1 MSWLLEIENL
11 ETRFKIAKGTVHAVN
26 GVSLKMQRRE
36 TVGIVGESGCGK
48 SVTMLS
54 ILGLLPQPPAMI
66 TANKVEFDGK
76 DLLHYSAEELR
87 GIRGDRVSMIFQDP
101 MTSFNPVLTVGR
113 QLMEPL
119 EMHTDK
125 GHKESE
131 ELAREML
138 ALVGIPNPKQ
148 RLSDYPHQ
156 FSGGMRQRLMI
167 AMALICDPELLIADE
182 PTTALDVTIQAQ
194 IIDLVT
200 RLKDRMKMSVIW
212 ISHDLAVVAGI
223 ADRVIVMYGGTIV
236 EEAQIDMLYENPRHP
251 YTIGLLNSL
260 PKGVD
265 NEKRLQPIGGMPPI
279 LMEKPKL
286 CPFFDRCEFAQR
298 CNHDEPPPLIQIN
311 EQHRVACWLQMD
323 DAQ

>member
-1 MSWLLEIENL
+1 MSWLLEIEDL

-26 GVSLKMQRRE
+26 GISLSIERRE

-54 ILGLLPQPPAMI
+54 ILGLLPQPPASINAEKI
-66 TANKVEFDGK
+66 TFDGE

-87 GIRGDRVSMIFQDP
+87 KIRGNRIGMIFQDP

-119 EMHTDK
+119 EMHT
-125 GHKESE
+125 GMGRRESE
-131 ELAREML
+131 QLAQEML
-138 ALVGIPNPKQ
+138 SLVGIPNPKH
-148 RLSDYPHQ
+148 RLTEFPHQ

-167 AMALICDPELLIADE
+167 AMALICNPELLIADE

-194 IIDLVT
+194 IVDLVK
-200 RLKDRMKMSVIW
+200 RLTDKMKMSVIW

-223 ADRVIVMYGGTIV
+223 ADRAIVMYGGTIV

-260 PKGVD
+260 PKGVND
-265 NEKRLQPIGGMPPI
+265 EQRLQPIGGMPPM
-279 LMEKPKL
+279 LMEKPKI
-286 CPFFDRCEFAQR
+286 CPFFERCEHAGSCDF
-298 CNHDEPPPLIQIN
+298 DSPPPLVSLN
-311 EQHRVACWLQMD
+311 EQHRVACWKQM
-323 DAQ
+323 

>member
-26 GVSLKMQRRE
+26 GISMSIQRRE

-54 ILGLLPQPPAMI
+54 ILGLLPQPPASINAEKI
-66 TANKVEFDGK
+66 TFDGE

-87 GIRGDRVSMIFQDP
+87 KIRGNRIGMIFQDP

-119 EMHTDK
+119 EMHT
-125 GHKESE
+125 GMGRRESE
-131 ELAREML
+131 ELAQEML
-138 ALVGIPNPKQ
+138 SLVGIPNPKH
-148 RLSDYPHQ
+148 RLTEYPHQ

-194 IIDLVT
+194 IVDLVK
-200 RLKDRMKMSVIW
+200 RLTDKMKMSVIW

-265 NEKRLQPIGGMPPI
+265 NERRLQPIGGMPPI
-279 LMEKPKL
+279 LMEKPQL
-286 CPFFDRCEFAQR
+286 CPFLDRCEHAGS
-298 CNHDEPPPLIQIN
+298 CDHDAPPPLISLN
-311 EQHRVACWLQMD
+311 EQHRVACWKQM
-323 DAQ
+323 